1 MKMTRLARNRRSMF
15 VAAVALAAAFAAQ
28 AEAQTP
34 IESRWNAFQ
43 ADPIRVMNQIP
54 PKSVKVGKTSKLM
67 PLFSKADVKTGSYI
81 TKKNDARIDS
91 KTGAAICDENGICLK
106 DVLDGRALAKENV
119 RDFFDARDFVA
130 KKPVLKLDEMETEN
144 LRAAE
149 LAETPWSDTY
159 WPIYQGILGSRYANS
174 NFGSGANWKGFLEFV
189 TKDTQSLKAISEQGN
204 ALAFETLS
212 PSEKYDLLIG
222 DLTDGRK
229 TYEAGYLTPFMWDE
243 GKAYWD
249 QNGDVEAWMGI
260 CHGWAPAAFMVNRPT
275 KSVTTPTADGKNKL
289 TFYPSD
295 IKGLASYLW
304 AKTNVPSRF
313 IGGRCN
319 DKDVKTDPETGR
331 PLSEACFDTNPA
343 NWHQIIVNQIGVAKR
358 SFVMDA
364 TFDYEVWNQPVYSY
378 SYKYFNP
385 QTGREVK
392 KLSTATIPIQDFT
405 KDKFKK
411 FRSPRVAYV
420 VGISM
425 DVTYVVETSPSHNEV
440 DSPDYDS
447 TNTASYMYDLEL
459 DKNMNIIGGE
469 WYSNA
474 HPDFLWSP
482 VADGRAISI
491 GDSQV
496 SGTWDARQPLPKF
509 WRDIAVQTA
518 TRAGLPLA
526 AIVES
531 LIETAN
537 QPK

>member
-1 MKMTRLARNRRSMF
+1 MKMTRLVRHRRNMF
-15 VAAVALAAAFAAQ
+15 VAAIALAAAFAAT

-43 ADPIRVMNQIP
+43 SDPPRAMNQIP
-54 PKSVKVGKTSKLM
+54 PKSLKRGKSSKIITI
-67 PLFSKADVKTGSYI
+67 FSTADVKTGSYI
-81 TKKNDARIDS
+81 KKKNSARRGS
-91 KTGAAICDENGICLK
+91 LGAEICDENGVCLK
-106 DVLDGRALAKENV
+106 DILDGRARAKESV
-119 RDFFDARDFVA
+119 RDFLDAHDFVD
-130 KKPVLKLDEMETEN
+130 KKPVLKLEEMEKEN
-144 LRAAE
+144 LRDAH
-149 LAETPWSDTY
+149 LAETPWSDNY
-159 WPIYQGILGSRYANS
+159 WPIYQGILGARYAS
-174 NFGSGANWKGFLEFV
+174 PNFGSGANWKSFLDLV
-189 TKDTQSLKAISEQGN
+189 TKNSQSLKSISENGN
-204 ALAFETLS
+204 ALSFETLS

-222 DLTDGRK
+222 DLTEGRK
-229 TYEAGYLTPFMWDE
+229 VYEAGYLTPFMWGE

-249 QNGDVEAWMGI
+249 SSGDVEGWMGI
-260 CHGWAPAAFMVNRPT
+260 CHGWAPASYMLNRPQ
-275 KSVTTPTADGKNKL
+275 KSVVTSTADGKNQL

-304 AKTNVPSRF
+304 AKANVPTRF

-364 TFDYEVWNQPVYSY
+364 TFDYEVWNQPIYSY

-392 KLSTATIPIQDFT
+392 KLATATIPIAEFT

-411 FRSPRVAYV
+411 FRSSRVAYV

-425 DVTYVVETSPSHNEV
+425 DVTYVVETSPTHDETDAPENDATS
-440 DSPDYDS
+440 
-447 TNTASYMYDLEL
+447 TASYMYDLEL

-474 HPDFLWSP
+474 HPDFLWNP
-482 VADGRAISI
+482 VADGRASSI
-491 GDSQV
+491 GDTQIT
-496 SGTWDARQPLPKF
+496 GAWDARQPLPKF

-518 TRAGLPLA
+518 IRAGLPLA

-531 LIETAN
+531 LIEAANTA
-537 QPK
+537 K